1 MKVGKVLLVLLFAA
15 ITSYAQNKSL
25 GVGTPTPNANAA
37 LHVESPTNNQG
48 FIMPRLTTAQRTG
61 LSTLLTATDNGL
73 MLYDTNLKTIFIW
86 DGSAWK
92 NTAEVAGGSRLSYPY
107 KDSVATSLTGNDLF
121 ALKYN
126 NASTKRVLRVE
137 SLNSANAGSAVSVL
151 QNGTGIGIFSRV
163 DNATAGT
170 SAIFGTTNSNLGG
183 AVAPVGVY
191 GESTGTGSL
200 AASFRVNNAANTFPA
215 VYTETNGTGPAL
227 RVNSLNSSSSA
238 PGLQVFYSGTGNA
251 IETGGKIQA
260 GQFIGN
266 GSGLTNITATNP
278 RLTLPYQDSVLTAPA
293 GSNLLKLYYGGT
305 ATGNVGLAYF
315 ENLNPNNAFSPIFSR
330 TSGTGSA
337 SNFIIANSANTGAAV
352 GATTNGTGPAVRA
365 INTGAGNG
373 FAGLFQNNNATNAFP
388 AIQSSTVGTGPG
400 LRVLQGST
408 SAGSG
413 IDVNLTN
420 TAGLG
425 AGIVINQQGL
435 GLTGVFNISNDA
447 NIYNAIRAN
456 TNGTGDGGYFAIN
469 NTASG
474 AAGLYSTTNGTGAA
488 IQGQTSTGFTAVY
501 GRREGASNGNA
512 GLFEI
517 TDAGNSFPALDAKT
531 VGKGSAAN
539 FSVNNSA
546 STLPA
551 LNVVSNSDTPAAAGS
566 AGKFEALGL
575 GRGLTV
581 ESNNA
586 VNTSRALSSTHA
598 GLGRAGHFQTTNS
611 ANSESALYVASN
623 GTGYALQVQATG
635 TGENA
640 LFNVNNAAS
649 SGTPVSGVT
658 NGTGL
663 AGFFQVNNSA
673 AGGSAIQGVTNSN
686 VGGAN
691 APVGVFGLA
700 TGTGS
705 SGGSFKVNNAASN
718 FAALY
723 AETNGT
729 AMSLLVNH
737 TGASGSPAVFQSSG
751 INVARIDKKG
761 QGFFN
766 GGTQNSGADVAEMFD
781 VEGSKS
787 QYEPGDV
794 LVISE
799 ANDRTVEKSSAPAS
813 TKVVGVYATKPGVV
827 LTEKSIEESLDQ
839 LVPMGVI
846 GVIPTK
852 VCLENGP
859 IKRGDLLVTSSKQG
873 HAMKAIPVNV
883 GGVLIYPTGAIL
895 GKALENFDGQESG
908 LIKVLVNVK

>member
-1 MKVGKVLLVLLFAA
+1 
-15 ITSYAQNKSL
+15 
-25 GVGTPTPNANAA
+25 
-37 LHVESPTNNQG
+37 
-48 FIMPRLTTAQRTG
+48 
-61 LSTLLTATDNGL
+61 
-73 MLYDTNLKTIFIW
+73 
-86 DGSAWK
+86 
-92 NTAEVAGGSRLSYPY
+92 
-107 KDSVATSLTGNDLF
+107 
-121 ALKYN
+121 
-126 NASTKRVLRVE
+126 VLRVE
-137 SLNSANAGSAVSVL
+137 SLSATNGSSAVSVQ
-151 QNGTGIGIFSRV
+151 QNGTGIGIFSRI

-200 AASFRVNNAANTFPA
+200 GAAFRVNNAANTFPA
-215 VYTETNGTGPAL
+215 VYAETNGTGSAARINALNAASPAPAL
-227 RVNSLNSSSSA
+227 EVLNA
-238 PGLQVFYSGTGNA
+238 GTGNA
-251 IETGGKIQA
+251 IQTSGKIQA

-266 GSGLTNITATNP
+266 GSGLTN
-278 RLTLPYQDSVLTAPA
+278 LPSAQKIQFPLVDTLTAIPDTQA
-293 GSNLLKLYYGGT
+293 AIRLVNNNATTGSFGLINLY
-305 ATGNVGLAYF
+305 
-315 ENLNPNNAFSPIFSR
+315 NLNPNNNFSPL
-330 TSGTGSA
+330 
-337 SNFIIANSANTGAAV
+337 FIENRGLNGATDMIINNTANTNDVV
-352 GATTNGTGPAVRA
+352 GATTNGLGRGGFFNVNNAANSSSALYAQSNGTGRAFQAVN
-365 INTGAGNG
+365 IGTGAAGNFTINNG
-373 FAGLFQNNNATNAFP
+373 ANTANALFVTTNGTGAAANFSITNA
-388 AIQSSTVGTGPG
+388 A
-400 LRVLQGST
+400 
-408 SAGSG
+408 
-413 IDVNLTN
+413 N
-420 TAGLG
+420 
-425 AGIVINQQGL
+425 
-435 GLTGVFNISNDA
+435 NISTIN
-447 NIYNAIRAN
+447 AN
-456 TNGTGDGGYFAIN
+456 TNGTGNGGYFAID
-469 NTASG
+469 NTTSG
-474 AAGLYSTTNGTGAA
+474 AAGLFSTTNGTGTA
-488 IQGQTSTGFTAVY
+488 IQGQTSTGFASVY

-598 GLGRAGHFQTTNS
+598 GLGRAGHFQTTNA

>member
-86 DGSAWK
+86 DGTAWK

-251 IETGGKIQA
+251 IETDGKVQA

-420 TAGLG
+420 TTGLG

-488 IQGQTSTGFTAVY
+488 IQGQTSTGFTSVY
-501 GRREGASNGNA
+501 GRREGATNGNA

-517 TDAGNSFPALDAKT
+517 TDAANTFPALQSRT
-531 VGKGSAAN
+531 VG
-539 FSVNNSA
+539 
-546 STLPA
+546 T
-551 LNVVSNSDTPAAAGS
+551 GS
-566 AGKFEALGL
+566 AG
-575 GRGLTV
+575 
-581 ESNNA
+581 N
-586 VNTSRALSSTHA
+586 
-598 GLGRAGHFQTTNS
+598 
-611 ANSESALYVASN
+611 
-623 GTGYALQVQATG
+623 
-635 TGENA
+635 
-640 LFNVNNAAS
+640 
-649 SGTPVSGVT
+649 
-658 NGTGL
+658 
-663 AGFFQVNNSA
+663 FQVNNTSSTTSAVVGQTNGALFSAGVYGHNTGSGFGVVGRSNGTAIGSA
-673 AGGSAIQGVTNSN
+673 AVYGEQ
-686 VGGAN
+686 
-691 APVGVFGLA
+691 L
-700 TGTGS
+700 GTGDAA
-705 SGGSFKVNNAASN
+705 GAFRINNAANTSN
-718 FAALY
+718 AIY
-723 AETNGT
+723 GETNGT
-729 AMSLLVNH
+729 ASAINAAQFGTGTGLLAQIVNAANTSNALRVLTNGTGNGILVNH
-737 TGASGSPAVFQSSG
+737 TGVSGNLAVFQSAG
-751 INVARIDKKG
+751 LNVTRIDKTG

-766 GGTQNSGADVAEMFD
+766 GGTVNSGADVAEMFD
-781 VEGSKS
+781 VEGSNS

-827 LTEKSIEESLDQ
+827 LTEKNIEESLDG

-852 VCLENGP
+852 VCLENGA

-883 GGVLIYPTGAIL
+883 GGVLIYPTGALL
-895 GKALENFDGQESG
+895 GKALENFDSQESG

>member
-1 MKVGKVLLVLLFAA
+1 MKVGKILLVLLFAA

-48 FIMPRLTTAQRTG
+48 FIMPRLTTVQRTG

-86 DGSAWK
+86 DGTAWK

-107 KDSVATSLTGNDLF
+107 KDSVTTALIGNDVF

-126 NASTKRVLRVE
+126 NAANKRVLRVE
-137 SLNSANAGSAVSVL
+137 SLSATNGSSAVSVQ
-151 QNGTGIGIFSRV
+151 QNGTGIGIFSRI

-200 AASFRVNNAANTFPA
+200 AASFRVNNAANNFPA
-215 VYTETNGTGPAL
+215 VYAETNGIGSAARLVSLNAASTAPAL
-227 RVNSLNSSSSA
+227 VVVNA
-238 PGLQVFYSGTGNA
+238 GTGSA
-251 IETGGKIQA
+251 IQTTGKIQA
-260 GQFIGN
+260 GEFIGN
-266 GSGLTNITATNP
+266 GSGLTNVKSIGLSYP
-278 RLTLPYQDSVLTAPA
+278 FKDSVSTTL
-293 GSNLLKLYYGGT
+293 
-305 ATGNVGLAYF
+305 TGNDVFALKY
-315 ENLNPNNAFSPIFSR
+315 NNAANKRVLRVESLSPTNGSSAVSVLQNGTGIGIFSR
-330 TSGTGSA
+330 IDNAAAGTSAIYGTTNSNLGGALAPVGVYGESTGTGSTAGSFRITNAANTFSALYSETNGTGPTFTARQIGAGNA
-337 SNFIIANSANTGAAV
+337 SAGSFRVTGAANTGAA
-352 GATTNGTGPAVRA
+352 
-365 INTGAGNG
+365 
-373 FAGLFQNNNATNAFP
+373 
-388 AIQSSTVGTGPG
+388 
-400 LRVLQGST
+400 
-408 SAGSG
+408 
-413 IDVNLTN
+413 
-420 TAGLG
+420 
-425 AGIVINQQGL
+425 
-435 GLTGVFNISNDA
+435 
-447 NIYNAIRAN
+447 IYSQ
-456 TNGTGDGGYFAIN
+456 TD
-469 NTASG
+469 
-474 AAGLYSTTNGTGAA
+474 GTGAA

-501 GRREGASNGNA
+501 GRREGATNGNA

-517 TDAGNSFPALDAKT
+517 TDAGNTFPALQSRT
-531 VGKGSAAN
+531 VGTGSAAN
-539 FSVNNSA
+539 F
-546 STLPA
+546 
-551 LNVVSNSDTPAAAGS
+551 
-566 AGKFEALGL
+566 
-575 GRGLTV
+575 
-581 ESNNA
+581 
-586 VNTSRALSSTHA
+586 
-598 GLGRAGHFQTTNS
+598 Q
-611 ANSESALYVASN
+611 
-623 GTGYALQVQATG
+623 
-635 TGENA
+635 
-640 LFNVNNAAS
+640 
-649 SGTPVSGVT
+649 
-658 NGTGL
+658 
-663 AGFFQVNNSA
+663 
-673 AGGSAIQGVTNSN
+673 
-686 VGGAN
+686 
-691 APVGVFGLA
+691 
-700 TGTGS
+700 
-705 SGGSFKVNNAASN
+705 VNNAASN
-718 FAALY
+718 APCVVATSNASDATIVSLNSGLGSAGVFY
-723 AETNGT
+723 TNTSNTTSAIEAGT
-729 AMSLLVNH
+729 DGIGSAIKLNH
-737 TGASGSPAVFQSSG
+737 NGASGNIAIFQSAST
-751 INVARIDKKG
+751 NVARIDKKG

>member
-1 MKVGKVLLVLLFAA
+1 MKVGKILLVLLFAA

-86 DGSAWK
+86 DGTAWK

-200 AASFRVNNAANTFPA
+200 AASFRVNNAANNFPA
-215 VYTETNGTGPAL
+215 VYAETNGIGSAARLVSLNAASTAPAL
-227 RVNSLNSSSSA
+227 VVVNA
-238 PGLQVFYSGTGNA
+238 GTGSA
-251 IETGGKIQA
+251 IQTTGKIQA
-260 GQFIGN
+260 GEFIGN
-266 GSGLTNITATNP
+266 GSGLTNVKSIGLSYP
-278 RLTLPYQDSVLTAPA
+278 FKDSVSTTL
-293 GSNLLKLYYGGT
+293 
-305 ATGNVGLAYF
+305 TGNDVFALKY
-315 ENLNPNNAFSPIFSR
+315 NNAANKRVLRVESLSPTNGSSAVSVLQNGTGIGIFSR
-330 TSGTGSA
+330 IDNAAAGTSAIYGTTNSNLGGALAPVGVYGESTGTGSTA
-337 SNFIIANSANTGAAV
+337 GSFRITNAANTFSALYSE
-352 GATTNGTGPAVRA
+352 TNGTGPTFTARQIGAGNASAGSFRVTGA
-365 INTGAGNG
+365 TNTGA
-373 FAGLFQNNNATNAFP
+373 
-388 AIQSSTVGTGPG
+388 AI
-400 LRVLQGST
+400 
-408 SAGSG
+408 
-413 IDVNLTN
+413 
-420 TAGLG
+420 
-425 AGIVINQQGL
+425 
-435 GLTGVFNISNDA
+435 
-447 NIYNAIRAN
+447 
-456 TNGTGDGGYFAIN
+456 
-469 NTASG
+469 
-474 AAGLYSTTNGTGAA
+474 YSQTDGTGAA

-501 GRREGASNGNA
+501 GRREGATNGNA
-512 GLFEI
+512 GFFEIADAGNASPALQSRTVGTGSAAFFENLNAAGTGPNVQSSTNSPGGAFRGTSTGLGYGGWFEI
-517 TDAGNSFPALDAKT
+517 TNSGN
-531 VGKGSAAN
+531 G
-539 FSVNNSA
+539 
-546 STLPA
+546 
-551 LNVVSNSDTPAAAGS
+551 
-566 AGKFEALGL
+566 
-575 GRGLTV
+575 
-581 ESNNA
+581 
-586 VNTSRALSSTHA
+586 
-598 GLGRAGHFQTTNS
+598 Q
-611 ANSESALYVASN
+611 
-623 GTGYALQVQATG
+623 
-635 TGENA
+635 NA
-640 LFNVNNAAS
+640 L
-649 SGTPVSGVT
+649 
-658 NGTGL
+658 L
-663 AGFFQVNNSA
+663 AETS
-673 AGGSAIQGVTNSN
+673 
-686 VGGAN
+686 
-691 APVGVFGLA
+691 
-700 TGTGS
+700 GTGS
-705 SGGSFKVNNAASN
+705 SI
-718 FAALY
+718 FA
-723 AETNGT
+723 
-729 AMSLLVNH
+729 NH
-737 TGASGSPAVFQSSG
+737 TGAVGNIAIFQSAS